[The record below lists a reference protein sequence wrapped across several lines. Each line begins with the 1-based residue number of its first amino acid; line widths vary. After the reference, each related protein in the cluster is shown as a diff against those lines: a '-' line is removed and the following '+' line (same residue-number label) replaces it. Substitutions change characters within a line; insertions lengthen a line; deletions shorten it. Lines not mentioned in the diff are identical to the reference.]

1 MIFKVVMNYLFLAQ
15 RIYIKKKSLEKDLGL
30 KHFCKFTS
38 CKSFF
43 GFATFVITEKS
54 NEGFGRAF
62 GPLECKGP
70 IFIWEKFEDF
80 TFLLILPQGIEKA
93 TSTVCEVEVRIEMH
107 GLLPGYSI
115 VIHYLL

>member
-1 MIFKVVMNYLFLAQ
+1 MNYLFLAQ
-15 RIYIKKKSLEKDLGL
+15 RIYIKKKSLEKYLGL

-62 GPLECKGP
+62 GPLEWSRGRVGTGRTLVVQPLKN
-70 IFIWEKFEDF
+70 DN
-80 TFLLILPQGIEKA
+80 FL
-93 TSTVCEVEVRIEMH
+93 VE
-107 GLLPGYSI
+107 
-115 VIHYLL
+115 